1 MTYTTDNIRN
11 IALVGHAG
19 AGKTQLTEALLYA
32 AGKIPKQG
40 LVDHADTVSD
50 FDTSEKELK
59 HSLETTFCHF
69 DHGGDVHVNL
79 LDTPGY
85 PDFQGRALSV
95 LPAVDTAAIV
105 INAQHGIEMMTEL
118 MMEAA
123 KQQNLCR
130 LLIINKIDAAPGKLA
145 EVVSQIQERFGS
157 QCLPINLPAETGTRV
172 IDCFFEPDG
181 EETDFSSVD
190 AAHEEI
196 VDQVVEVDEKLMEV
210 YLEQGE
216 VQAEQLHEPF
226 EVALREGHLIPVCF
240 TSTLS
245 GAGIPELLKVFERLM
260 PNPLEGNPPQF
271 LKGEGESAEV
281 VVITPDAG
289 AHTLAHVVKV
299 DIDPFRGRM
308 AFLRIHQGVLKRG
321 SQVFIGDAR
330 KPLKVSHLLKV
341 NGAEHTEVE
350 TAMPGDLCAIPRAE
364 EAFFD
369 AVLHDSH
376 DEDEFHLKS
385 LDLPEPMYGRAIS
398 AKSDKEAQKANEA
411 LEVLCAEDPSLKVE
425 HIAAM
430 NETVLRGM
438 GELHLRV
445 ALSEIT
451 QKYGIEV
458 DTSLPSIPY
467 RETITS
473 AAEGHH
479 RHKKQTGGA
488 GQFGEVFLKVEP
500 MPRGGGFEFVDQVV
514 GGAIPSQ
521 FIPAVEKGIREVLTE
536 GAISGHPLQ
545 DVRVMVYDGKHHS
558 VDSKEIAFVQAGKR
572 AFIDAVKRAKPI
584 IMEPVVN
591 VTIRVPESCMGDV
604 AGDISS
610 MRGSVKGT
618 NVLDGGRIDIEG
630 QVPLR
635 GVQDYHTRLKS
646 LSGGEGEFS
655 MSFSHYAQVPPPD
668 QDDLVKAYRQDDA

>member
-59 HSLETTFCHF
+59 HSLETSFCHF
-69 DHGGDVHVNL
+69 DHGDVHVNL

-105 INAQHGIEMMTEL
+105 INAQNGIEMMTEL

-130 LLIINKIDAAPGKLA
+130 VLIINKIDAAPGKLA

-157 QCLPINLPAETGTRV
+157 QCLPINLPAAAGTKV
-172 IDCFFEPDG
+172 IDCFFDPDG
-181 EETDFSSVD
+181 EEPDFSSVD
-190 AAHEEI
+190 AAHEQI

-226 EVALREGHLIPVCF
+226 EEALREGHLIPVCF
-240 TSTLS
+240 TSTSS
-245 GAGIPELLKVFERLM
+245 GAGIPELLKVIEQLM
-260 PNPLEGNPPQF
+260 PNPQEGNPPQF
-271 LKGEGESAEV
+271 LKGESEGAEA
-281 VVITPDAG
+281 VVITPDPG

-308 AFLRIHQGVLKRG
+308 AFLRVHQGVLKRG
-321 SQVFIGDAR
+321 SQIFIGDAR

-376 DEDEFHLKS
+376 DEDQFHLKS

-458 DTSLPSIPY
+458 ETSLPSIPY

-521 FIPAVEKGIREVLTE
+521 FIPAVEKGIREVLSE

-558 VDSKEIAFVQAGKR
+558 VDSKEIAFIQAGKR
-572 AFIDAVKRAKPI
+572 AFIDAVKKAKPI

-618 NVLDGGRIDIEG
+618 HVLGGGRIDIEG
-630 QVPLR
+630 QAPLR

-668 QDDLVKAYRQDDA
+668 QDELVKAYRHDDA